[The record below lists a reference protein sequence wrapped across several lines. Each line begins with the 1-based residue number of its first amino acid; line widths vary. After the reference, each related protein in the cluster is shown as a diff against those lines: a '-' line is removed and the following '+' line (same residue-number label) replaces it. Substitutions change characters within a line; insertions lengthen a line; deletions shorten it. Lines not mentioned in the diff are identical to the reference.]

1 MSLMNSITYTPRMR
15 SVRIM
20 GGAKWGDVYRALQ
33 PYRIAVTGGRADT
46 VGVAGLIIGG
56 QWLYSHPAG
65 MDG

>member
-1 MSLMNSITYTPRMR
+1 
-15 SVRIM
+15 M

-33 PYRIAVTGGRADT
+33 PYKIAVTGGRADT